1 MNKYLHLSHDP
12 VMAGLI
18 ARFGK
23 LRMTAAQREPYEAL
37 CESIVYQQ
45 LHAKAA
51 ATIFG
56 RLVAQIGNGVLPT
69 PDVLLDA
76 PDEALRAAGL
86 SCNKI
91 AALRDLAQHAKD
103 GRLPTLADCRTLDDE
118 ALIARLSDIRG
129 IGRWTV
135 EMFLIFTLGRPD
147 VLPAGDFGVRK
158 GYAIAYSQPEMPVPK
173 ALALAGERWA
183 PHRSLAALYL
193 WRVADG
199 GKAWKEHA

>member
-1 MNKYLHLSHDP
+1 MNKHLHLSRDP

-23 LRMTAAQREPYEAL
+23 LRVTADRREPYEAL

-51 ATIFG
+51 ATILG
-56 RLVAQIGNGVLPT
+56 RLVAQVGNGALP
-69 PDVLLDA
+69 PPAGLLAA

-86 SCNKI
+86 SRNKI
-91 AALRDLAQHAKD
+91 AALRDLARHARD
-103 GRLPTLADCRTLDDE
+103 GRLPTLAACRALDDE
-118 ALIARLSDIRG
+118 ALIARLGDIRG
-129 IGRWTV
+129 IGRWTA

-147 VLPAGDFGVRK
+147 VLPAGDFGVRR
-158 GYAIAYSQPEMPVPK
+158 GYAIAYSLPELPAPK
-173 ALALAGERWA
+173 ALARAGERWA

-199 GKAWKEHA
+199 GKAWKE

>member
-1 MNKYLHLSHDP
+1 MNKHLQLSQDP
-12 VMAGLI
+12 VMSGLV

-23 LRMTAAQREPYEAL
+23 LRVTADRREPYAAL

-51 ATIFG
+51 GTIWG
-56 RLVAQIGNGVLPT
+56 RLVAQIGDGALPT
-69 PDVLLDA
+69 PDRLLDA

-86 SCNKI
+86 SRNKI
-91 AALRDLAQHAKD
+91 AALRDLARHAQD
-103 GRLPTLADCRTLDDE
+103 GRLPALADCRALDDE
-118 ALIARLSDIRG
+118 TLIARLSDIRG

-147 VLPAGDFGVRK
+147 VLPTGDFGVRK
-158 GYAIAYSQPEMPVPK
+158 GYAIAYSQPEMPAPR

-199 GKAWKEHA
+199 GKAWKESV